1 MATCHMVSTRD
12 GVVENDILFGGNDK
26 EKVKKL
32 GKTIFKEWVEFY
44 ADVLHI
50 PARFVSN
57 NSTSSVYK
65 ALKRR
70 GVRIFVSWPGKR
82 RVDKLLKES

>member
-1 MATCHMVSTRD
+1 MATCHMMSTRD
-12 GVVENDILFGGNDK
+12 GVVENNILFGSNDK
-26 EKVKKL
+26 EKVKKF

-50 PARFVSN
+50 PIQPASN
-57 NSTSSVYK
+57 SVASVYK
-65 ALKRR
+65 VLKNR
-70 GVRIFVSWPGKR
+70 GVKIFVSWPGKR